1 MGLAADS
8 GTIPKRR
15 RPWVEQLY
23 IGIYERVFTA

>member
-15 RPWVEQLY
+15 RPSVEQLY